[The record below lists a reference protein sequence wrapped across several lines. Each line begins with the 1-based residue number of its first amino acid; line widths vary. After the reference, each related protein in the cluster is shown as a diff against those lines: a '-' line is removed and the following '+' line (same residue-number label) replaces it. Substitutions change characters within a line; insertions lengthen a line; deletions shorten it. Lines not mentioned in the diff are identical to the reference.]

1 MLIGNQSQ
9 SRTGLMALL
18 VVVASLASVH
28 ADEPVPVVAAVTAP
42 PKELGLDPFYTKYVS
57 AHGLPIVGSA
67 KVSDPALREAAYLV
81 DQMLSH
87 RPEIRDALIKNK
99 IRVAVMAYSERTTDI
114 PEHRTMTPKDYWD
127 IRARGLGASRRTPV
141 VSCAEE
147 NLLNYRGDPYSTEN
161 ILIHEFGH
169 GIHGVGL
176 ATVDPTFNTRLRKAY
191 KDAMAKGL
199 WKGTY
204 AASNV
209 GEYWAEAVQSWFD
222 TNRQNDSQHNHVD
235 TRPELKSYDPELAKL
250 AEEVFGDGPWRY
262 VRPDRRKDKAHLAGY
277 DPTSAPTFK
286 WEPRLLEARKKRSD
300 DVKRKS
306 DQDRAKASSKTK
318 D

>member
-1 MLIGNQSQ
+1 MIG
-9 SRTGLMALL
+9 
-18 VVVASLASVH
+18 V
-28 ADEPVPVVAAVTAP
+28 
-42 PKELGLDPFYTKYVS
+42 
-57 AHGLPIVGSA
+57 
-67 KVSDPALREAAYLV
+67 
-81 DQMLSH
+81 
-87 RPEIRDALIKNK
+87 K

-114 PEHRTMTPKDYWD
+114 PEHRKMTPKDYWD
-127 IRARGLGASRRTPV
+127 MRARGLGASRRTPV

-147 NLLNYRGDPYSTEN
+147 NLLNYRGDSYSTEN

-176 ATVDPTFNTRLRKAY
+176 AAVDPTFNTRLRKAY

-204 AASNV
+204 AASNP

-235 TRPELKSYDPELAKL
+235 TRPELKAYDPDVAKL
-250 AEEVFGDGPWRY
+250 ADEVFGDGPWRY
-262 VRPDRRKDKAHLAGY
+262 VRPDHRKDKAHLAGY
-277 DPTSAPTFK
+277 DPGSAPTFK
-286 WEPRLLEARKKRSD
+286 WEPRLLEARKKHYD
-300 DVKRKS
+300 EVKRKS
-306 DQDRAKASSKTK
+306 EQDRANKASAKSQ